1 MKKQGK
7 IDKAAYRRYI
17 KMFEAEKKDH
27 NIIFKVR
34 RYTYGQYVTRRKA
47 GYSNRDLVDNQSK
60 FTQEQKKAIWKSYQ
74 KNRTVKRGDKY
85 LMEET
90 YWGGTLYNN
99 VVEKIPVAA
108 NEARYHRSIGGLL
121 GAENQ
126 VHLLIANRINNGEK
140 KEDILAEYGI
150 IDY

>member
-1 MKKQGK
+1 MRKQGK
-7 IDKAAYRRYI
+7 IDKAAYRRYV
-17 KMFEAEKKDH
+17 KMYEAEKKDH
-27 NIIFKVR
+27 NIIFGVR
-34 RYTYGQYVTRRKA
+34 RYTYGQYVTRRQR
-47 GYSNRDLVDNQSK
+47 GYSNRDLVNAQAK

-74 KNRTVKRGDKY
+74 KNRTVKRGETD

-90 YWGGTLYNN
+90 YWGGTLTYND
-99 VVEKIPVAA
+99 IPVTA

>member
-1 MKKQGK
+1 MRKQGK
-7 IDKAAYRRYI
+7 IDKAAYRRYV
-17 KMFEAEKKDH
+17 KMYEAEKKDH

-34 RYTYGQYVTRRKA
+34 RYTYSQYVERRKL
-47 GYSNRDLVDNQSK
+47 GKSNRDLVDNQSK

-74 KNRTVKRGDKY
+74 EKKPVKRGKKD
-85 LMEET
+85 LMEKT
-90 YWGGTLYNN
+90 YWGGTLTYNG
-99 VVEKIPVAA
+99 IPVAA
-108 NEARYHRSIGGLL
+108 NEVGYHRSIGGLL

-150 IDY
+150 DSN